1 MDRENIRAAHAVFK
15 SCVDIFPQSPNV
27 HDSLAEVLV
36 LMNEKVEALEH
47 YRKAVMLAE
56 EQKDRELD
64 VFKKN
69 LADFEEKHKL

>member
-1 MDRENIRAAHAVFK
+1 
-15 SCVDIFPQSPNV
+15 
-27 HDSLAEVLV
+27 
-36 LMNEKVEALEH
+36 MNEKVEALEH

-69 LADFEEKHKL
+69 LADFEEKYKL